1 MKKSQPTFLNDMTS
15 TVNFELLPATI
26 GDLQQMGEMEKAC
39 FPLDAWPLLEQ
50 IAALILP
57 GLVRIKAVSDGR
69 MVGFTG
75 GEIKRT
81 QGVGWITTLAVL
93 PQYRRQ
99 GIAEALLR
107 ACEQEMGMPYVKLSV
122 RRSNIQAQ
130 ALYLKCGYH
139 HKDIWNGYYDG
150 GEDALVMEKRLPEF
164 NNVG

>member
-1 MKKSQPTFLNDMTS
+1 MASKITFKL
-15 TVNFELLPATI
+15 EHATI

-57 GLVRIKAVSDGR
+57 GLVRIKAVYEGR

-75 GEIKRT
+75 GEVKRT
-81 QGVGWITTLAVL
+81 QRVGWITTLAVL
-93 PQYRRQ
+93 PEFRRQ

-130 ALYLKCGYH
+130 ALYLKCGYRQ
-139 HKDIWNGYYDG
+139 KDVWVGYYEG

-164 NNVG
+164 NNVE